1 MTEVLT
7 EKTALDRMRR
17 GDESGLAWFIRRY
30 TAYVSAIVWNLAGH
44 VMTVQDAEE
53 ITADVFL
60 TLWRYCENPA
70 ADKAKG
76 YLGAIART
84 RTLNWLKRAGLSQ
97 ALEYDEV
104 TLTADSPERA
114 VLEREAKQ
122 ALRQAVEAMGPPD
135 REIFIRHYYYGE
147 SSAVIADAL
156 GLTAANVRKRLER
169 GREALRQRLEKGE
182 RTHDDH

>member
-114 VLEREAKQ
+114 VLEREVKQ

>member
-1 MTEVLT
+1 MTEALT
-7 EKTALDRMRR
+7 EKTALDRMRQ
-17 GDESGLAWFIRRY
+17 GDEAGLVWFIRRY
-30 TAYVSAIVWNLAGH
+30 TAYVSAIVWNLAGRAL
-44 VMTVQDAEE
+44 TAQDAEE

-84 RTLNWLKRAGLSQ
+84 RTLNRLKRAGISP
-97 ALEYDEV
+97 ALEYDEL
-104 TLTADSPERA
+104 TLTADGPERA

-122 ALRQAVEAMGPPD
+122 ALRRAVEAMGPPD

-147 SSAVIADAL
+147 SSAVIANAL

-182 RTHDDH
+182 TTDDDL

>member
-1 MTEVLT
+1 MTEVMT
-7 EKTALDRMRR
+7 EKAALDRMRQ
-17 GDESGLAWFIRRY
+17 GDEAGLAWFIRRY
-30 TAYVSAIVWNLAGH
+30 TAYVSAIVWNLGGH
-44 VMTVQDAEE
+44 AMTVQDAEE

-60 TLWRYCENPA
+60 TLWRYCENPSA
-70 ADKAKG
+70 EKAKG

-97 ALEYDEV
+97 ALEYDEL
-104 TLTADSPERA
+104 TLTADGPERA

-122 ALRQAVEAMGPPD
+122 AVRRAVEAMGPPD

-147 SSAVIADAL
+147 TSAAIGDAL

-169 GREALRQRLEKGE
+169 GREVLRRQLEKGDA
-182 RTHDDH
+182 TNDF